1 VRILYRAIFLV
12 IAIFL
17 ILFAVSNRETV
28 SIGLWP
34 LPFLADVPLYLL
46 CFLSLLVGTLIGVAA
61 AWIAGHR
68 NRRELSA
75 RHRRIEALE
84 RELMA
89 TQSVGGSLKP
99 GLLWRNSRAVG
110 YQGAVFPLGSH
121 ERTC

>member
-1 VRILYRAIFLV
+1 MRILYRAIFLV

-61 AWIAGHR
+61 AWMAGHGK
-68 NRRELSA
+68 RRELRS
-75 RHRRIEALE
+75 RRRRIEALE
-84 RELMA
+84 RELTA
-89 TQSVGGSLKP
+89 TQSQMGNHSEPARTQLPVTRQPRPLMMTQR
-99 GLLWRNSRAVG
+99 GLLSG
-110 YQGAVFPLGSH
+110 
-121 ERTC
+121 

>member
-1 VRILYRAIFLV
+1 VKTLYRAGFLV

-28 SIGLWP
+28 SIGFWP
-34 LPFLADVPLYLL
+34 LPFLADLPLYLL
-46 CFLSLLVGTLIGVAA
+46 CFLSLLIGALIGVAA

-75 RHRRIEALE
+75 RRRRIEALE

-89 TQSVGGSLKP
+89 TQSRLEDHSAPAKTQLPATRQLQNV
-99 GLLWRNSRAVG
+99 R
-110 YQGAVFPLGSH
+110 Q
-121 ERTC
+121 